1 LHPLVHLDPGA
12 GFARLQAALLEVF
25 AALAPAHPAGAIA
38 LGADGRWQLPVAGL
52 RLDPTDLSIHALHAE
67 ADARLRRL
75 RTLPAPAGALA
86 ALSLTLQE
94 DLVLMG
100 WPGPGP
106 TGDAASP
113 DAEQGLVALA
123 ASVVSPSGWDPGERI
138 GQPLQAIHGPVAD
151 GERLRLAS
159 TALSRAM
166 VDKGPF
172 VRYIWTL
179 APDGAMAR
187 WPGAAAS
194 PPAGG
199 GSLDDL
205 WFRCERQVTLP
216 LPRVG
221 ASLFLIR
228 VFMAPLTEVA
238 ADAERRARL
247 VASLAS
253 MSDAVIAYKG
263 LGALRERV
271 LRAWGGLA

>member
-1 LHPLVHLDPGA
+1 M
-12 GFARLQAALLEVF
+12 F
-25 AALAPAHPAGAIA
+25 AALAPVHPANAIA
-38 LGADGRWQLPVAGL
+38 RDADGRWQLPVAGL
-52 RLDPTDLSIHALHAE
+52 RLDPADLSIHALHAE
-67 ADARLRRL
+67 ADARVRRL
-75 RTLPAPAGALA
+75 RTLPPPAGALA
-86 ALSLTLQE
+86 ALALSLQE

-100 WPGPGP
+100 WPGPGL

-113 DAEQGLVALA
+113 DAGQGLVALA
-123 ASVVSPSGWDPGERI
+123 ASVVFPSGWDPGERI
-138 GQPLQAIHGPVAD
+138 GRPLRSIHGPVAD

-172 VRYIWTL
+172 VRHIWTL
-179 APDGAMAR
+179 APDGALAR

-194 PPAGG
+194 APAVGG
-199 GSLDDL
+199 TLDDL

-228 VFMAPLTEVA
+228 VFLAPLIAVA

-271 LRAWGGLA
+271 LQTWGGRA